1 VLAPPAVDGPP
12 LPDPGPAVAGAT
24 GGTITTDGVWAH
36 LVGSRHL
43 AAQVQALLDRV
54 AQVTHA

>member
-1 VLAPPAVDGPP
+1 
-12 LPDPGPAVAGAT
+12 VAGAT